1 MLLPVFVCA
10 SLCNGPPI
18 RNAARFILHTH
29 SPSSR
34 GDGEGGGFCY
44 ISPAGGICIYSSDL
58 SEESKEHREHRE
70 REKREKEGRV
80 GHIPERRNWI
90 LDSRAHAKVLT
101 NAVSNTRRTRAQSEN
116 NFMAV
121 AAGQPASKPA
131 AAHVQ

>member
-1 MLLPVFVCA
+1 MCA
-10 SLCNGPPI
+10 PLCNGPPI
-18 RNAARFILHTH
+18 RNAARFTLHTH

-34 GDGEGGGFCY
+34 GDGEGGFV
-44 ISPAGGICIYSSDL
+44 ISRQREGYAYTQVICRRSL
-58 SEESKEHREHRE
+58 KRKRAQ